1 MAKVRCKGTT
11 MDSFFGNFLYQQK
24 VAKEH
29 FLRKLDD
36 VIDWGR
42 FTKKLL
48 RYYKG
53 KGEIGQSPYNP
64 TLILKM
70 LLLSYLY
77 DVSER
82 QVEILAN
89 DSLSIGFFLGLGADE
104 KAPDHST
111 LTLFKNRLINNAGT
125 KAYEELF
132 NELIIMAIEKGVKFG
147 KLQVVDSVHT
157 IADVNLIKDERRRRK
172 GKAARDGGAGWG
184 AKGNKLVVVKDGKKH
199 RETEY
204 FYGYKDQVSLN
215 AGAELVTSVI
225 PGRANDY
232 DGHQLKKLVEK
243 DLKKGIRIGTVAGDK
258 GYDDGENHYY
268 LQQNGVNS
276 AIRLNRRRT
285 QKRDKNK
292 EGWLKLQ
299 ESPEYQE
306 GLKQRYKVERKFGE
320 AKKWHGFGR
329 CRYLGFVRH
338 AIQSYLTFMALNLKR
353 LVKLLTGVGFR
364 SEAQACVMNAG

>member
-1 MAKVRCKGTT
+1 
-11 MDSFFGNFLYQQK
+11 
-24 VAKEH
+24 
-29 FLRKLDD
+29 
-36 VIDWGR
+36 
-42 FTKKLL
+42 
-48 RYYKG
+48 
-53 KGEIGQSPYNP
+53 
-64 TLILKM
+64 M

-111 LTLFKNRLINNAGT
+111 LTLFKSRLINNAGT

-132 NELIIMAIEKGVKFG
+132 NEIIIMAIEKGVKFG

-157 IADVNLIKDERRRRK
+157 IADVNLVKDERRKRE
-172 GKAARDGGAGWG
+172 GKAARDGDASWG
-184 AKGNKLVVVKDGKKH
+184 AKGNKLVVGKDGKKH
-199 RETEY
+199 KQVEY

-215 AGAELVTSVI
+215 AETGLVTSVI

-232 DGHQLKKLVEK
+232 DGHQLKKLVGK
-243 DLKKGIRIGTVAGDK
+243 DLGKGIQIGTVAGDK

-268 LQQNGVNS
+268 LEQNGMKS
-276 AIRLNRRRT
+276 AIRLNRRRIE
-285 QKRDKNK
+285 KKDENK

-299 ESPEYQE
+299 ESPEYQD

-320 AKKWHGFGR
+320 AKKWHGFGK
-329 CRYLGFVRH
+329 CRYLGSVRH

-353 LVKLLTGVGFR
+353 LVRILTGVGFR
-364 SEAQACVMNAG
+364 GEAKAYFMSG